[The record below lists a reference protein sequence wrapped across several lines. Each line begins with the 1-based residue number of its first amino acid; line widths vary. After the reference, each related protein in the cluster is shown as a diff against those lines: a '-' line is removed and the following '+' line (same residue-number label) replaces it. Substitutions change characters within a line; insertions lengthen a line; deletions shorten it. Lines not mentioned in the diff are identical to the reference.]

1 MVATFHPIPSST
13 LVNPATTSTTSHN
26 GCTTCFS
33 MQESI
38 SLMRSLVS
46 KSELSLRADL
56 NSKISRLEKK
66 VSDLTDIINSLSIVW
81 GTQRRCTALVVHKA
95 LLPNHMWSSTTVKSS
110 LRRRGP
116 SFLWWHTII
125 APSAVMDQID
135 KVWHIL
141 EAKPSWSLRN
151 SLSTSRDQRRRPAP
165 PISKSQ
171 DNFPPTNLHLP
182 SAPPVSSLLPPAL
195 ILLTLFCPLSLPRP
209 LPPPLPSQPYP
220 KGPMPN
226 LQPQSTPL

>member
-1 MVATFHPIPSST
+1 MEDFCLQMTSLVLVSVLCGVPREGARPLLFTRPSS
-13 LVNPATTSTTSHN
+13 P
-26 GCTTCFS
+26 TTCGVPPQS
-33 MQESI
+33 
-38 SLMRSLVS
+38 
-46 KSELSLRADL
+46 RAHF
-56 NSKISRLEKK
+56 
-66 VSDLTDIINSLSIVW
+66 V
-81 GTQRRCTALVVHKA
+81 G
-95 LLPNHMWSSTTVKSS
+95 
-110 LRRRGP
+110 GP

-171 DNFPPTNLHLP
+171 DNFPPTNLRLP
-182 SAPPVSSLLPPAL
+182 SAPSVSSLLPPAL

-226 LQPQSTPL
+226 RQPQSTPL